1 MARATLQGGGRKGSE
16 QLPEV
21 TEQRPRPVCW
31 KTKLPGSGRPA
42 ESDPGYDWAV
52 GVSLRSLGGL
62 FKGGGGAT
70 RKDPEGEV
78 TWLGALAGHQGNL
91 RDCYWGVQHVTP
103 LPPLHPV
110 PRGSMGCTW
119 WGLGLAQGWGRGRGN
134 PVSVR
139 FPSKWPIVGFLD
151 PSFKLLHLCFLICR
165 SDSVRLQ
172 SSP

>member
-91 RDCYWGVQHVTP
+91 RDCCYWGVHHVTP

-110 PRGSMGCTW
+110 PRGFNGVHVV
-119 WGLGLAQGWGRGRGN
+119 GLGIGPGMGEGAWQPCLSQ
-134 PVSVR
+134 VSIKVAN
-139 FPSKWPIVGFLD
+139 
-151 PSFKLLHLCFLICR
+151 CR
-165 SDSVRLQ
+165 IPRSEF
-172 SSP
+172 